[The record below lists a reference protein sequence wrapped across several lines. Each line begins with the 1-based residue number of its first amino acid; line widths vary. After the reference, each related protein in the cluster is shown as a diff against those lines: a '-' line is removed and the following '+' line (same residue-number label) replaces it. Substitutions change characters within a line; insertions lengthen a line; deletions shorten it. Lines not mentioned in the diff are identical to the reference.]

1 MCNSQIAAVCLS
13 RKLIISVKS
22 VVAPRCSSRS
32 PKMEKR
38 WKKDGISHK
47 IRHKGQVAKLLSRIQ
62 NGSGRSRS
70 LEDNF
75 HIGRLL
81 LNCGKALQT

>member
-13 RKLIISVKS
+13 RKLIISVKN
-22 VVAPRCSSRS
+22 VVAPRCQEDRQ
-32 PKMEKR
+32 R

-47 IRHKGQVAKLLSRIQ
+47 IRHKGQVAKLLIRIQ
-62 NGSGRSRS
+62 NGSGRSQS